1 MIFDLILE
9 TLHSVIIWFID
20 LFPTIEYTSPDISGI
35 TNAISIM
42 YYFLTKPIAVALLT
56 STLFWLTAMPI
67 ASLIKFIYRKI
78 PGVS

>member
-1 MIFDLILE
+1 MIFDLLLE

-20 LFPTIEYTSPDISGI
+20 LFPEIEYTSPDISGI

-56 STLFWLTAMPI
+56 STLFWLTAMPL